1 MRWRDPRDPRRRDAQ
16 GAIHQVA
23 GFELA
28 EKLADKL
35 GWGVADVQPWIEGTF
50 AFDVDGQLAK
60 VLQLNVPMLVGKA
73 LEVTLRPAEG
83 GRP

>member
-1 MRWRDPRDPRRRDAQ
+1 M
-16 GAIHQVA
+16 
-23 GFELA
+23 
-28 EKLADKL
+28 
-35 GWGVADVQPWIEGTF
+35 QPWIEGRF